1 MLYPAGAFDAS
12 QCLVTVEKS
21 EGQSVGNS
29 YPSPFPHRRGT
40 FRYVQKHKVVI
51 VKADL
56 RVQSSVISPQY
67 VFYKPWEARGGGKDG
82 GGSAPPPPG
91 GYPGFPYI
99 MFGDGLQAVKV
110 RPTRSPSSTTTICSG
125 HASFQDS
132 PFFFR
137 AYAIDRL
144 PIDAHFDFALLH
156 AYVSVLHESPRGLS
170 SRFRESVRESVSG
183 SVPVPVQSREK

>member
-1 MLYPAGAFDAS
+1 M
-12 QCLVTVEKS
+12 
-21 EGQSVGNS
+21 
-29 YPSPFPHRRGT
+29 
-40 FRYVQKHKVVI
+40 
-51 VKADL
+51 
-56 RVQSSVISPQY
+56 QSSVISPQY

-170 SRFRESVRESVSG
+170 SRFA
-183 SVPVPVQSREK
+183 SRFANRSPDRFPSRSKVEKSNNSAILLRGTMVNRTYGIHKNLYI